1 MAVRKIPQIRTTPIN
16 DENAL
21 PNRAHKGRGSVSN
34 RTSGRFNLP
43 DRYDIDDGWTIQENE
58 TLERRKTILGV
69 DSARTIISYNASP
82 DIGFDR
88 SINPYRGCEHGCI

>member
-1 MAVRKIPQIRTTPIN
+1 MAVRKIPQIRTEPIA

-43 DRYDIDDGWTIQENE
+43 DRYDIDDGWTIQE
-58 TLERRKTILGV
+58 TDALERRKTILGI
-69 DSARTIISYNASP
+69 DSARKIISYNASP
-82 DIGFDR
+82 DIGFDL
-88 SINPYRGCEHGCI
+88 SLIHI